1 MELQQLVDL
10 AGVGGPENPWSS
22 VGHETTVFGDH
33 MGHADNRTY
42 LDADSH
48 IMELPDFLTSN
59 APQSQLALVPRVP
72 VEGGARS
79 ADGFELAMEV
89 RAQPADKV
97 EEMIALGDQ
106 LISGPKGYFAPGAF
120 NNTERTQALDQLGFH
135 RQLVFSTF
143 AAPMC
148 FNADSIQAR
157 YASAAAHNRGIAEF
171 CADDDR
177 LMGVGA
183 LPLND
188 SAAATAEIEHLIDGR
203 LERALDGHTAQA
215 LDRFYADNFSRVF
228 GSQA

>member
-10 AGVGGPENPWSS
+10 AGLGGPENPWSS

-33 MGHADNRTY
+33 MGHVDNRTY

-48 IMELPDFLTSN
+48 IMELPDF
-59 APQSQLALVPRVP
+59 
-72 VEGGARS
+72 
-79 ADGFELAMEV
+79 F
-89 RAQPADKV
+89 
-97 EEMIALGDQ
+97 
-106 LISGPKGYFAPGAF
+106 
-120 NNTERTQALDQLGFH
+120 DQLGFH

-148 FNADSIQAR
+148 FNADSVQAR

-183 LPLND
+183 LPLDD
-188 SAAATAEIEHLIDGR
+188 SAAGMAEIEHMIDGR
-203 LERALDGHTAQA
+203 FERALDGHTLQA

-228 GSQA
+228 GNQA